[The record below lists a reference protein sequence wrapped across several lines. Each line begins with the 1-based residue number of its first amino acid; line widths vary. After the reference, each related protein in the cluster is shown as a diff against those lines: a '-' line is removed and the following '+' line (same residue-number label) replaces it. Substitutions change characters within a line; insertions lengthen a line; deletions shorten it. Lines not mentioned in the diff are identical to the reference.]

1 MSTIRGEGPP
11 FAFTP
16 SHTLVLYTNHL
27 PLVGAM
33 DAGIWRRLIVIPFN
47 ATIEGD
53 TDVKNYADH
62 LYEHAGGAILSWIME
77 GARLIHTEGYKLKAP
92 PQVVQALQAYKPIR
106 KTTTGSRSSLK
117 THATSRM
124 A

>member
-1 MSTIRGEGPP
+1 
-11 FAFTP
+11 
-16 SHTLVLYTNHL
+16 
-27 PLVGAM
+27 M